1 MSEQIEPRSVVCVK
15 VDLEGKFW
23 GKHKFLFELYFGVWG
38 KYCSL
43 EKYIYIN
50 VSENE
55 VSDERCQWYLKKQR
69 GKKCMMSESD
79 ILIFFLH
86 YQIFMK
92 EILLLKLPSIKLAN
106 CCVGYFV
113 NGNLLLKSDFNMIV
127 S

>member
-1 MSEQIEPRSVVCVK
+1 MKGANDIKKTKGKK
-15 VDLEGKFW
+15 VHDVWKW
-23 GKHKFLFELYFGVWG
+23 YINFLFT
-38 KYCSL
+38 
-43 EKYIYIN
+43 
-50 VSENE
+50 
-55 VSDERCQWYLKKQR
+55 
-69 GKKCMMSESD
+69 
-79 ILIFFLH
+79 LH